1 MHLTTGEDGTYPNWE
16 WNDLDPAMEFKLI
29 FVPRVIQRVWSQFVS
44 ATSRFVPTSLN
55 GKHVEPAVKQIVTEH
70 AMRAATGDEA
80 TLFYKVMKYLQ
91 LLFFVVAIL
100 SIPLVAMVS
109 VVSLSYCRRNWTV
122 DLHSSSK
129 PYPGSSH
136 NSR

>member
-1 MHLTTGEDGTYPNWE
+1 MHNLIVSGGVVGGRLE
-16 WNDLDPAMEFKLI
+16 WVL
-29 FVPRVIQRVWSQFVS
+29 
-44 ATSRFVPTSLN
+44 
-55 GKHVEPAVKQIVTEH
+55 
-70 AMRAATGDEA
+70 RAAG
-80 TLFYKVMKYLQ
+80 LVGVGVMGTVWVAMVLVA
-91 LLFFVVAIL
+91 VVLVAMVL
-100 SIPLVAMVS
+100 VAMVLVAMVS